1 MWVEKLE
8 ITGWRNHSLSSLNL
22 SPGTT
27 ILVGPNGQGK
37 TNIVEALLYL
47 ATLGSHRVSST
58 QPLIKDGES
67 SATIYADLR
76 HGQRSVGVGIT
87 LKRKGSTDAHV
98 NGVKAKAS
106 DIPHWVSVVMF
117 APEDTAIVRGEPGDR
132 RAFMDQLV
140 ISASPSMSAIYQDFE
155 RVVKQR
161 NSLLKSLRL
170 ASSHD
175 TSTLS
180 VWNDKFIEL
189 ATQIIVG
196 RQRYLREVMPLATE
210 NYALL
215 AGDDVL
221 DFRYVPSVT
230 APSEDV
236 DLVDPG
242 VVTSLL
248 AEGLASKAREEI
260 ERGMSL
266 VGPHRDDVEFM
277 ISGKLGRTHASQG
290 ETWSLALSLRLGIAQ
305 WLRAERASGDPI
317 IVLDD
322 VFSELDK
329 SRRERLVG
337 LVGDYSQIIVT
348 AAVEEDL
355 PSDLGGTLID
365 LKGGVVSPR

>member
-1 MWVEKLE
+1 VWVEKLE
-8 ITGWRNHSLSSLNL
+8 ITGWRNHAHSSLTL
-22 SPGTT
+22 APGTT
-27 ILVGPNGQGK
+27 VLVGPNGQGK

-58 QPLIKDGES
+58 QPLINDGEQA
-67 SATIYADLR
+67 ATIYADLR
-76 HGQRSVGVGIT
+76 HDQRSVGVGLT
-87 LKRKGSTDAHV
+87 LKRKGSTDAQV
-98 NGVKAKAS
+98 NGVKAKTS

-140 ISASPSMSAIYQDFE
+140 ISASPSMAAIYQDFD

-170 ASSHD
+170 TSSSD

-180 VWNDKFIEL
+180 VWNDKFVEL
-189 ATQIIVG
+189 AAQIIIA
-196 RQRYLREVMPLATE
+196 RHRYLGEVMPLATK

-221 DFRYVPSVT
+221 DFRYVPSVVVESVT
-230 APSEDV
+230 A
-236 DLVDPG
+236 DLADP
-242 VVTSLL
+242 VVVAELL
-248 AEGLASKAREEI
+248 TQGIAHKAREEI
-260 ERGMSL
+260 DRGISL

-277 ISGKLGRTHASQG
+277 ISGKLARTHASQG
-290 ETWSLALSLRLGIAQ
+290 ETWSLALSLRLGTAQ
-305 WLRAERASGDPI
+305 WLRHERASGDPI
-317 IVLDD
+317 IILDD

-329 SRRERLVG
+329 SRRARLVG
-337 LVGDYSQIIVT
+337 LVADYSQIIVT

-355 PSDLGGTLID
+355 PSGLGGTLVD
-365 LKGGVVSPR
+365 VTAGVVSPR